1 MSHRRRPSRHIR
13 RVHTKY
19 GTKRRMINPHIP
31 PRKRVAMNISKHYPE
46 LSTSKAGQVVG
57 STFDGISDIL
67 KRDHE
72 YTQPGFGKFVVKH
85 RKARK
90 GRNPFTGKPIQIK
103 AKKTIKFRP
112 AKQLKKDV
120 L

>member
-1 MSHRRRPSRHIR
+1 MSHRKRPSRHIR
-13 RVHTKY
+13 RVHTKR
-19 GTKRRMINPHIP
+19 GMRRVSINPHIA
-31 PRKRVAMNISKHYPE
+31 PRRRVAMNISKEYPE
-46 LSTSKAGQVVG
+46 LSPAKAGHVLG
-57 STFDGISDIL
+57 TTFESISGVL
-67 KRDHE
+67 KKDHE

-103 AKKTIKFRP
+103 AKKVIKFRP
-112 AKQLKKDV
+112 AKQLKKEV